1 MGGITKEDD
10 NELVTGLPFLT
21 KIPLIKNIVGS
32 TSKAK
37 NRRELLIFLQP
48 HIIETTDDLVE
59 KNIKEIRET
68 IVGEDAI
75 KAGSS
80 QPEMDPALFPMG
92 RKPLSGNEAKFLL
105 SRYQEEASK
114 PLTETN
120 QNDQQKKKGI
130 FSKLFRKKSK
140 KGS

>member
-1 MGGITKEDD
+1 MV
-10 NELVTGLPFLT
+10 LLQ
-21 KIPLIKNIVGS
+21 
-32 TSKAK
+32 KAK

-92 RKPLSGNEAKFLL
+92 RKPLSGNRGKVFVEPPLP
-105 SRYQEEASK
+105 QEEASK

-120 QNDQQKKKGI
+120 QNDQQK
-130 FSKLFRKKSK
+130 RKKEYLADYSAK
-140 KGS
+140 NLKRFLIIGLDC